1 MKNLV
6 CSLVVGLFTL
16 CGSMNA
22 EACTSRELRPVLRA
36 PVVITTRAVR
46 GTVLVTRGT
55 VRTAASVARGTVRTG
70 VVVTRG
76 VVRTGVRTVRG
87 TARVLLCR

>member
-22 EACTSRELRPVLRA
+22 EACTSCELR

-46 GTVLVTRGT
+46 GTTL
-55 VRTAASVARGTVRTG
+55 VARGTVRAARETIRTG

>member
-22 EACTSRELRPVLRA
+22 EACTSCELRPVLRT

-46 GTVLVTRGT
+46 GTAL
-55 VRTAASVARGTVRTG
+55 VARGTVRVARETIRTG
-70 VVVTRG
+70 VIVTRG